1 MREPAAVWRLQGQA
15 LAYYTLRREK
25 DAETAFCANSFAKYE
40 TTAAYEIAGGY
51 ANSGRT
57 DQAFQRL
64 YRPYAQRNAELAEI
78 RVDSLRSLHG
88 AGCVHRSG
96 EGNRR
101 CEPAATE

>member
-64 YRPYAQRNAELAEI
+64 YRPFFLLVSVPEDTITSIINIWSVRGLGGAWSRQLQLPF
-78 RVDSLRSLHG
+78 LRLQ
-88 AGCVHRSG
+88 
-96 EGNRR
+96 
-101 CEPAATE
+101 